1 MQEKGAAPLIVV
13 DGLTVV
19 LVLTLWALGVF
30 SVTLFVCRILNQRQI
45 ERRER
50 TTRTARLPS
59 NGRQDRVGL
68 GGSPSDTE
76 HNTLAR
82 IGERLH
88 WLRGQCWSTFLA
100 MTQARFTV
108 RVLHKHPTPQRLVI
122 GHAPRSM

>member
-68 GGSPSDTE
+68 AGAPAT
-76 HNTLAR
+76 R
-82 IGERLH
+82 
-88 WLRGQCWSTFLA
+88 STTHSLE
-100 MTQARFTV
+100 
-108 RVLHKHPTPQRLVI
+108 
-122 GHAPRSM
+122 